1 MIHNVCTSL
10 ISLNVI
16 FIFDLVCIIT
26 VRHFTT
32 LYLGTP
38 LEQIFMNGKSPHLLP
53 LLRYPV
59 RFRYTYVLI

>member
-16 FIFDLVCIIT
+16 FIFDLSVYYN